1 MIDPQLIEQ
10 ICMRFEDAW
19 QQAAEQPP
27 ATEEFLLD
35 QPVPWPA
42 DLLTALL
49 EIELELLHGIGK
61 FPSLPSLQ
69 SRFPEPQELVA
80 APRKLV
86 LQRCSIAAPEQL
98 QRRLPQQSTVIA
110 HHGEEE
116 FCQFTADGTV
126 LPADHSD
133 WSREV
138 DTEFR
143 SGIRLQGRYEL
154 LRVIGQGG
162 MGTVRLAI
170 DHQLH
175 REVAIKIVQL
185 GRLKSAPAQRYQYS
199 LREEARLGAALNDR
213 AIATVLDVGTHAGRD
228 YVVFEYVPGV
238 TLREILRQREQ
249 MPLKDVHSFCVEL
262 ARALDIAHGKSIV
275 HHDLK
280 PENIVFR
287 SPAEPLILDF
297 GIAQDLQR
305 RSAGEIAGGTPRYAA
320 PEQVTR
326 SGTDARTDQY
336 ALALIVYEM
345 LAGRFAFDAPD
356 RTSLLQL
363 RLNSPPPQLTD
374 VRDDLPLSLCNAVN
388 KALSISAS
396 QRFNSCTEFVEAAF
410 SQTGTSGTAQ
420 LRIPFGRPVDVFLC
434 NVATNSATAL
444 RLSRLLERHR
454 LTTWFYQRDA
464 VPGLSFRRQVTEA
477 IHRAGA
483 AVLII
488 SEAAIRSEEFA
499 EQVRTLGESHCPIV
513 PLLVDIS
520 ADDLNRRPVSWRSL
534 LRSRDFIEIQEEQ
547 LNSAAG
553 DLLETLRQLGRNP
566 SSAAIP
572 AIRSG
577 RSNTSVASPVSRHQP
592 WETDSSQIDI
602 EELPRLVFRNRLVDQ
617 FLNNRNCY
625 FLSGTKGLGKT
636 MLLSYKR
643 HLLAQHSSGNS
654 SPDGLCLIPHDGAY
668 LDLMSSMRT
677 VSEQFESS
685 LSDLAVTRRFWST
698 ALRISAISHHPGLIG
713 PEDQLKV
720 RKFPA
725 GFQHWLQGTR
735 IAPSV
740 VFSELTSLTITQVNQ
755 LVTKVESFLDEKLR
769 AIRSATC
776 FFIDKVDQAVQE
788 RSREAWISIQAGLIE
803 AAWEIMNANRHVRI
817 YASIRQEA
825 FANYHSAVK
834 SNIVGSTMVL
844 KYTDRELKSML
855 DGLTSC
861 YEDNSGFL
869 DFVGLRVIKHAAR
882 PIPED
887 AFRFLRRH
895 TFGRPRDLVAIARQL
910 STSAMPAS
918 EDDYCE
924 VIRQYSGVNLVA
936 DIFLEMKVFLDCLAD
951 EESRNRFF
959 RTLTSNVVDRNEAL
973 LICAEF
979 NGIDAAAVR
988 SFGTESPEIF
998 HPFGDLYLCGLL
1010 GVIVEDTDSHQAVQ
1024 RFRRPDDP
1032 VRVSGA
1038 DLPHSDWYLLHPAL
1052 SVWLQQSQLNPDFFH
1067 NPIITAGD
1075 GIIWEAWDPI
1085 CCEIARLATHV
1096 PDQNLRRFIALS
1108 TASARE
1114 HLKSREMGSLYHRLQ
1129 SSFNWTS
1136 NLSELRR
1143 LGHEDLSLWLEELQR
1158 IQTGH

>member
-10 ICMRFEDAW
+10 ICSRFEAAW
-19 QQAAEQPP
+19 QQCVDQKPKIE
-27 ATEEFLLD
+27 TFLAD
-35 QPVPWPA
+35 HTAPWPA
-42 DLLTALL
+42 DLLSALL
-49 EIELELLHGIGK
+49 EIELELLYGIGE
-61 FPSLPSLQ
+61 FPSPQSLQ
-69 SRFPEPQELVA
+69 ARFPEHQELVA
-80 APRKLV
+80 ATRQLV
-86 LQRCSIAAPEQL
+86 LQRCQIPAPFAPQ
-98 QRRLPQQSTVIA
+98 QILPQQPTEIV

-116 FCQFTADGTV
+116 FCQFSADGTV
-126 LPADHSD
+126 LEADHSK
-133 WSREV
+133 WSHEV

-143 SGIRLQGRYEL
+143 NGIRLQGRYEL

-185 GRLKSAPAQRYQYS
+185 GRRKSVPVQRYQHA
-199 LREEARLGAALNDR
+199 LREEARLGASLNDR

-238 TLREILRQREQ
+238 SLREILRQRERLQ
-249 MPLKDVHSFCVEL
+249 LAEVHAFSVEV

-287 SPAEPLILDF
+287 SPSEPRILDF
-297 GIAQDLQR
+297 GVAQDLQR

-320 PEQVTR
+320 PEQVTS

-356 RTSLLQL
+356 RNSLLQM
-363 RLNSPPPQLTD
+363 RLNSPPPRLQEA
-374 VRDDLPLSLCNAVN
+374 RPDLPQSLCEAVE
-388 KALSISAS
+388 KALSISAG
-396 QRFNSCTEFVEAAF
+396 QRFNSCTEFVDAAF
-410 SQTGTSGTAQ
+410 SQSGTSARAQ
-420 LRIPFGRPVDVFLC
+420 LRIPFGKPVDVFLC
-434 NVATNSATAL
+434 NVSTNSATAL
-444 RLSRLLERHR
+444 KLSRLLEQHR

-464 VPGLSFRRQVTEA
+464 VPGLSFRRQVTGA

-483 AVLII
+483 AVLVI

-499 EQVRTLGESHCPIV
+499 EQVRTLGESHCPVV

-534 LRSRDFIEIQEEQ
+534 LRSRDFIEVPDEQ
-547 LNSAAG
+547 LRSVEAA
-553 DLLETLRQLGRNP
+553 LLQTLQRLGRNP
-566 SSAAIP
+566 SAAAIP
-572 AIRSG
+572 AP
-577 RSNTSVASPVSRHQP
+577 RSNNSNASPFSRQQP

-617 FLNNRNCY
+617 FLNGRNCY

-643 HLLAQHSSGNS
+643 HLLAQHTAGSGS
-654 SPDGLCLIPHDGAY
+654 ADGLCLIPHDGAY

-685 LSDLAVTRRFWST
+685 LADLAVTRRFWST
-698 ALRISAISHHPGLIG
+698 ALRVSAISHHSGLIG
-713 PEDQLKV
+713 AEDQLKV
-720 RKFPA
+720 REFPA
-725 GFQHWLQGTR
+725 RFQGWLRGTR
-735 IAPSV
+735 VAPSV
-740 VFSELTSLTITQVNQ
+740 VFSELTSMTISQVNQ
-755 LVTKVESFLDEKLR
+755 LVTRGESFLDEKLR

-788 RSREAWISIQAGLIE
+788 RSRAAWISIQAGLIE

-834 SNIVGSTMVL
+834 ANIVGSTLVL
-844 KYTDRELKSML
+844 KYSDRELKSML

-882 PIPED
+882 PLPED

-895 TFGRPRDLVAIARQL
+895 TFGRPRDFVAIARQL
-910 STSAMPAS
+910 SASATPAS

-924 VIRQYSGVNLVA
+924 IVRHYSGVNLVA
-936 DIFLEMKVFLDCLAD
+936 DIFEEMNVFLDCLAD

-959 RTLTSNVVDRNEAL
+959 QTLTSNIVDRNEAL
-973 LICAEF
+973 MICAEF

-988 SFGTESPEIF
+988 SFGTDSPEIF

-1010 GVIVEDTDSHQAVQ
+1010 GVIVEDADTHSAVQ

-1032 VRVSGA
+1032 VRATGA
-1038 DLPHSDWYLLHPAL
+1038 DLPLSDWYLLHPAL
-1052 SVWLQQSQLNPDFFH
+1052 SVWLQQSQLNPQFFH

-1075 GIIWEAWDPI
+1075 GVIWEAWDPI
-1085 CCEIARLATHV
+1085 CCEIARLATLV
-1096 PDQNLRRFIALS
+1096 RDQNLRRFIALS

-1129 SSFNWTS
+1129 SSFNWKS
-1136 NLSELRR
+1136 NLNELRR

-1158 IQTGH
+1158 TQSGQ